1 MGTQL
6 NQRKG
11 GLLGGG
17 KGAIGTY
24 GARDDRDV
32 VDGSC
37 GLLLQQLLNDE
48 AADIASA
55 YNCELPEARHDT
67 EMLCEL
73 NKLVVRSKGGYLF
86 GEPPLC

>member
-1 MGTQL
+1 M
-6 NQRKG
+6 
-11 GLLGGG
+11 
-17 KGAIGTY
+17 IGRTY

-37 GLLLQQLLNDE
+37 GLLLQEFLDDE
-48 AADIASA
+48 AANFAGS

-67 EMLCEL
+67 ETLCGL

-86 GEPPLC
+86 SEHGTYLC